1 MNFSKLENENC
12 DLRNRLEINEKSKI
26 ELGRKYTKCL
36 DRIYDLEKEL
46 DKANQQILIKNE
58 RLIGMREAANKIFG
72 QFSDLR
78 SDITSAR
85 RAQDR
90 ATNVVNENR
99 DRSSQRIPF
108 LEYSIIL
115 YKSISTFMLIFV
127 SS

>member
-90 ATNVVNENR
+90 TRKFFPKN
-99 DRSSQRIPF
+99 
-108 LEYSIIL
+108 YSIIL
-115 YKSISTFMLIFV
+115 YKSIGTFMLIFV
-127 SS
+127 SSLKD